1 MVKLVTS
8 KQNFSKC
15 HPNNNIILMFD
26 KDILYANHY
35 EKQVGKLD
43 KEKLYKGIDYKTFIK
58 NDLNYLDTNVVHY
71 WHFNKVKHEVIW
83 SNFYSDSDSTYY
95 YPLQKMME
103 KINNMNDLYLIQ
115 KSYNHVC

>member
-26 KDILYANHY
+26 QDILYANHY

-43 KEKLYKGIDYKTFIK
+43 QRKNFTKELITK
-58 NDLNYLDTNVVHY
+58 
-71 WHFNKVKHEVIW
+71 
-83 SNFYSDSDSTYY
+83 
-95 YPLQKMME
+95 PL
-103 KINNMNDLYLIQ
+103 
-115 KSYNHVC
+115 